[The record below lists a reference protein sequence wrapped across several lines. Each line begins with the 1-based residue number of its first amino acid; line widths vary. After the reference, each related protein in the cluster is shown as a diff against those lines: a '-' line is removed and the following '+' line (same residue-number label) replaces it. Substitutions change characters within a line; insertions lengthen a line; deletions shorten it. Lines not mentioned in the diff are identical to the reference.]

1 MYTIGSQNI
10 YSTILVLKQKPDLNH
25 RYINGE
31 TALFCAVR
39 CNFYYG
45 VKLLIEAGA
54 DLNLR
59 NCEGKTA
66 CYLAWEEK
74 NNDIMKL
81 LEANGAKK

>member
-1 MYTIGSQNI
+1 MATIEMQNI
-10 YSTILVLKQKPDLNH
+10 YTTILVLKQKPDLNH
-25 RYINGE
+25 RDINGE
-31 TALFCAVR
+31 TALFNAVR
-39 CNFYYG
+39 RNFYYG

-66 CYLAWEEK
+66 CYVAWEEK
-74 NNDIMKL
+74 KDDIMKL